1 MDKNLVM
8 VLCVASCISMPA
20 LASGLDDVKKLSQD
34 AFGKLAKDLA
44 AITAI
49 RALSP
54 AVSLNLLGVDVSAEL
69 GVANVASGDVWKSAG
84 GGSTAVIIP
93 RVNIYKA
100 FSGGSDIGLSLG
112 AAGSSGLTTL
122 GVVGRYQL
130 LAPAAISPGV
140 YVRFSGNRDIGSST
154 VDVRNFG
161 LDLVVAKPI
170 AFITPYIGAGGTPLA
185 RSCSVSAMD
194 FIFQSPSKRSLKL
207 GSVTVCKL
215 PSTPLIM
222 SAVCC
227 TRMSELQTIK
237 PISKSIIFI
246 CFASK

>member
-1 MDKNLVM
+1 MNKNKLIA
-8 VLCVASCISMPA
+8 LAIFACVSLPA
-20 LASGLDDVKKLSQD
+20 AASGLDDVKQLSQD
-34 AFGKLAKDLA
+34 AFVKLAKDLA
-44 AITAI
+44 AVTAI

-93 RVNIYKA
+93 RLNIYKA

-122 GVVGRYQL
+122 GVVGRYQV
-130 LAPAAISPGV
+130 LAPALIGPGV

-154 VDVRNFG
+154 VDVRSLG

-170 AFITPYIGAGGTPLA
+170 GFITPYIGAGGTRTDTKPIGSSL
-185 RSCSVSAMD
+185 SAVTTSSGRLFAGFD
-194 FIFQSPSKRSLKL
+194 TNLPFATLSAEAEKI
-207 GSVTVCKL
+207 GSVTTVSTKL
-215 PSTPLIM
+215 GF
-222 SAVCC
+222 
-227 TRMSELQTIK
+227 K
-237 PISKSIIFI
+237 F
-246 CFASK
+246 

>member
-8 VLCVASCISMPA
+8 VLCVASCISMPV

-112 AAGSSGLTTL
+112 AAGSSGLMTL

-170 AFITPYIGAGGTPLA
+170 AFITPYIGAGGTRTETKPLG
-185 RSCSVSAMD
+185 SNLSAVTTSNGRLFAGFD
-194 FIFQSPSKRSLKL
+194 TNLPFATLSAEAEKI
-207 GSVTVCKL
+207 GSVTTVSTKL
-215 PSTPLIM
+215 GF
-222 SAVCC
+222 
-227 TRMSELQTIK
+227 K
-237 PISKSIIFI
+237 F
-246 CFASK
+246 

>member
-170 AFITPYIGAGGTPLA
+170 AFITPYIGAGGTRTETKPLG
-185 RSCSVSAMD
+185 SNLSAVTTSNGRLFAGFD
-194 FIFQSPSKRSLKL
+194 TNLPFATLSAEAEKI
-207 GSVTVCKL
+207 GSVTTVSTKL
-215 PSTPLIM
+215 GF
-222 SAVCC
+222 
-227 TRMSELQTIK
+227 K
-237 PISKSIIFI
+237 F
-246 CFASK
+246 

>member
-8 VLCVASCISMPA
+8 VLCVASCISMPV

-170 AFITPYIGAGGTPLA
+170 AFITPYIGAGGTRTETKPLG
-185 RSCSVSAMD
+185 SNLSAVTTSNGRLFAGFD
-194 FIFQSPSKRSLKL
+194 TNLPFATLSAEAEKI
-207 GSVTVCKL
+207 GSVTTVSTKL
-215 PSTPLIM
+215 GF
-222 SAVCC
+222 
-227 TRMSELQTIK
+227 K
-237 PISKSIIFI
+237 F
-246 CFASK
+246 

>member
-1 MDKNLVM
+1 VNKKLVA
-8 VLCVASCISMPA
+8 VLGLAGCLSMPA
-20 LASGLDDVKKLSQD
+20 MASGLDDVKKLSQD

-93 RVNIYKA
+93 RLNIYKA

-130 LAPAAISPGV
+130 LAPATISPGV

-170 AFITPYIGAGGTPLA
+170 AFITPYIGAGGTRTETKPLG
-185 RSCSVSAMD
+185 SNLSAVTTSNGRLFAGFD
-194 FIFQSPSKRSLKL
+194 TNLPFATLSAEAEKI
-207 GSVTVCKL
+207 GSVTTVSTKL
-215 PSTPLIM
+215 GF
-222 SAVCC
+222 
-227 TRMSELQTIK
+227 K
-237 PISKSIIFI
+237 F
-246 CFASK
+246 